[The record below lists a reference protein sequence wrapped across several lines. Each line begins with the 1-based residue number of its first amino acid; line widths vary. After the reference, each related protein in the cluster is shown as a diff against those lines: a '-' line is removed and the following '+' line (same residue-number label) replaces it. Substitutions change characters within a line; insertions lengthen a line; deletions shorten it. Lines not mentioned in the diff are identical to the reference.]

1 MKIKQIARASVVLTL
16 ALGFAGCTAVVVTD
30 TSTQPIPTAIPTE
43 TATAIPTDTALPT
56 VSNPPLPFTVNFAP
70 EQTVIFTAGVQ
81 WHLVVTCTNDPISGG
96 DIAVHVEPGSTLG
109 FGSFNEVGNTID
121 GTCDGSTIDSNYS
134 NPNGF
139 PPGTYNLDINTLGI
153 WTVTVSAENNG

>member
-1 MKIKQIARASVVLTL
+1 MKIKHIALAGVVLTL

-56 VSNPPLPFTVNFAP
+56 VSNPPLPHTYYYAP
-70 EQTVIFTAGVQ
+70 EEPVVFTAAVQ
-81 WHLVVTCTNDPISGG
+81 WHLVVSCTNDPITYGNIS
-96 DIAVHVEPGSTLG
+96 VNVEPGSVLG
-109 FGSFNEVGNTID
+109 FGSFNAVGNPID
-121 GTCDGSTIDSNYS
+121 GPCDGSTLDSNYS

-139 PPGTYNLDINTLGI
+139 PPGTYNLDINTYGT
-153 WTVTVSAENNG
+153 WTVTVSAEP